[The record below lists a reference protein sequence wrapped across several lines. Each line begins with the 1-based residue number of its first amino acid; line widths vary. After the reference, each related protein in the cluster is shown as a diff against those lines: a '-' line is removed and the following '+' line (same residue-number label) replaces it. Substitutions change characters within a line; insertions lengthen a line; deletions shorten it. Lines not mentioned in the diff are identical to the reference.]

1 MKRFGWGVA
10 ALALAVLS
18 LIAVTAMAG
27 EGEVAAGQQV
37 VLDQKCNMCHAVST
51 VGIEAK
57 TKSEKMMGPDLVNLA
72 DHESLGDAATLAKYI
87 KQEAKIDGEEHKKGF
102 KGTDE
107 ELQALVDWLLEQ
119 KAE

>member
-1 MKRFGWGVA
+1 MKRLGWGVA
-10 ALALAVLS
+10 ALSLAVLS
-18 LIAVTAMAG
+18 LIFVSASSG
-27 EGEVAAGQQV
+27 EEVAAGQQV
-37 VLDQKCNMCHAVST
+37 YLDQKCNMCHAVST

-57 TKSEKMMGPDLVNLA
+57 TTSEKMKGPDLVGLA
-72 DHESLGDAATLAKYI
+72 KHETLADAATLAKYI
-87 KQEAKIDGEEHKKGF
+87 KQEAKLDGEEHKKGF